1 MEVHHH
7 PDLHHRRK
15 KFREYL
21 LEFVMI
27 FLAVSLG
34 FMAESLR
41 ENIGDKEKE
50 RQYIV
55 SLVNDLKAD
64 TSNMIHAI
72 DSNRMKIDSLKAMMA
87 LSRKSLSDKDVRKS
101 LYYYSAVWVGR
112 IYSFGNQDA
121 TMMQLKNGG
130 GLRLIRRDHVADS
143 IALYDNELKDVFAAG
158 ELYREAYT
166 EALQATQEVID
177 YTVYNDSAYE
187 EVWHGKPALLLPLV
201 TEDPQKIH
209 LLYNKIDFEI
219 GATRNFI
226 NNLQEL
232 LPGAIRLIGFLQQKY
247 DLDQGD

>member
-1 MEVHHH
+1 
-7 PDLHHRRK
+7 
-15 KFREYL
+15 
-21 LEFVMI
+21 
-27 FLAVSLG
+27 
-34 FMAESLR
+34 
-41 ENIGDKEKE
+41 
-50 RQYIV
+50 
-55 SLVNDLKAD
+55 
-64 TSNMIHAI
+64 
-72 DSNRMKIDSLKAMMA
+72 
-87 LSRKSLSDKDVRKS
+87 
-101 LYYYSAVWVGR
+101 VGR

-158 ELYREAYT
+158 ELYREAFT